1 MTIQPRSGRHLYG
14 RSFLGLIPLIGVFVG
29 IGLILL
35 GAIKYRNK
43 KLVLI
48 GFAALVPTILIYG
61 SLIFCKDSD
70 DQTHEQYK

>member
-1 MTIQPRSGRHLYG
+1 MTIQSKPGSHLYG
-14 RSFLGLIPLIGVFVG
+14 RGFLGLIPLIGVFVG

-48 GFAALVPTILIYG
+48 GFAALVPTVLMYG
-61 SLIFCKDSD
+61 SLIL
-70 DQTHEQYK
+70 